1 MLGHPQPLFSL
12 PLQGMRRKQLL
23 GKEPWFFC
31 VPELKQKGNGK
42 CRASDLCQK
51 KDNLKYLIQALCRK
65 LTGSDGEREGG
76 VVVQPK
82 P

>member
-1 MLGHPQPLFSL
+1 MQSFRFMP
-12 PLQGMRRKQLL
+12 
-23 GKEPWFFC
+23 
-31 VPELKQKGNGK
+31 
-42 CRASDLCQK
+42 K